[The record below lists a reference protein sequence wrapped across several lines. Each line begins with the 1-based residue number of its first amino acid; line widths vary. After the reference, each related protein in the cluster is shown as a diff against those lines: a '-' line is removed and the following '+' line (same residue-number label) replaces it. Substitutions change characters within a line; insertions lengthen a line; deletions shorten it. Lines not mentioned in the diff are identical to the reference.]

1 MTPQILDKPTS
12 EAPAFSIII
21 PHYNTSGLLQ
31 RLLDTIPSRDDTEII
46 VVDDASRQDELK
58 AVRQCCGN
66 RTRQARLLCRDTN
79 GGGGAARNDAMRAA
93 RGRWLMFADADDYFL
108 PSLGTV
114 LDRYAC
120 NETYDAMFF
129 PPIGKGSHK
138 STADKVAELCMK
150 WKSDPQK
157 YDNRMRYGIVGPWSK
172 MVKRQFAQEQGLYF
186 YSTRKQNDFPFNIML
201 GKNLKHFTVD
211 ETPIYCWDRINTSTS
226 DRYDLQAC
234 RDSLWVYAQAIHYLN
249 DMDTEHFKRIYIHSL
264 CKYIL
269 MHPTLIIE
277 GLEEL
282 QQMGCPPER
291 ACSLITDIC
300 MKENATLLK
309 YIMISTPSE
318 RLKAECVKALTRANN
333 PDSAGH

>member
-1 MTPQILDKPTS
+1 
-12 EAPAFSIII
+12 
-21 PHYNTSGLLQ
+21 
-31 RLLDTIPSRDDTEII
+31 
-46 VVDDASRQDELK
+46 
-58 AVRQCCGN
+58 
-66 RTRQARLLCRDTN
+66 
-79 GGGGAARNDAMRAA
+79 
-93 RGRWLMFADADDYFL
+93 
-108 PSLGTV
+108 
-114 LDRYAC
+114 
-120 NETYDAMFF
+120 
-129 PPIGKGSHK
+129 
-138 STADKVAELCMK
+138 
-150 WKSDPQK
+150 
-157 YDNRMRYGIVGPWSK
+157 MRYGIVGPWSK
-172 MVKRQFAQEQGLYF
+172 MVKRQFAQEHGLYF

-226 DRYDLQAC
+226 DRYDMQAC

-291 ACSLITDIC
+291 AYSLITDIC

-318 RLKAECVKALTRANN
+318 RLKAECVKALTKANN
-333 PDSAGH
+333 HGPAVY

>member
-1 MTPQILDKPTS
+1 MRLHP
-12 EAPAFSIII
+12 APLRFRLQLFDS
-21 PHYNTSGLLQ
+21 LLGGRRIVRVLYLETLLRRHESKRAVRI
-31 RLLDTIPSRDDTEII
+31 RLAVLVFGVICPDFLYFTQFYVPSVEI
-46 VVDDASRQDELK
+46 
-58 AVRQCCGN
+58 VRQCCGN

-120 NETYDAMFF
+120 NETYDAVFF

-157 YDNRMRYGIVGPWSK
+157 YDNRMRYGFVGPWSK

-186 YSTRKQNDFPFNIML
+186 YSTRKQNDFPLNIML

-226 DRYDLQAC
+226 DRYDMQAC
-234 RDSLWVYAQAIHYLN
+234 RDSLWVYAQAIHY
-249 DMDTEHFKRIYIHSL
+249 
-264 CKYIL
+264 IL
-269 MHPTLIIE
+269 MIWTRSI
-277 GLEEL
+277 
-282 QQMGCPPER
+282 
-291 ACSLITDIC
+291 S
-300 MKENATLLK
+300 KE
-309 YIMISTPSE
+309 STSI
-318 RLKAECVKALTRANN
+318 RFANTF
-333 PDSAGH
+333 